1 SIVDRFDR
9 EGRITSKPRGG
20 DKKSILNEQHKNF
33 LEEAIEQEP
42 WITIADL
49 IQELVDQFPNLQ
61 LSDRTVARYIRNMG
75 FTLKRLTV
83 VPEGRNSD
91 DTIQKRKQ
99 YVERIYNENI
109 NIYSDMVYIDET
121 GFNLHLSTLRGR
133 ARHGQPAIRKVVNN
147 RRKNISVI
155 AAINEDGVLHY
166 KSILGSVNEEILTTF
181 INELNDIIPS
191 GKFLVMDN
199 VRFHRTDVIKEAI
212 ENTIHEIFY
221 LPPYSPFLNPIEN
234 CFSKVKNSVARI
246 HLRNRETIL
255 GRIND
260 AFNIVTEE
268 DCKGWIRHTSSYFQP
283 ILGVYYF
290 NNKYDNVGNENELVA
305 EIAASIFRA
314 AALSGAST
322 RIHEVL
328 ELCDRIEQDYVG
340 KGLLRAADL
349 DVKDQ
354 KTVDEFLLK
363 LDNIPNKSNLG
374 ANAIPGISFGVTK
387 AGATKKPIL
396 LEVKNLMFFLYPFSI
411 IKIGSEVYHS
421 LKSVIKSK
429 YDQDATNVSDEG
441 DFAPNIQDNKECFK
455 LLKDA
460 IKKLVLTIKIEG
472 EY

>member
-1 SIVDRFDR
+1 MAQEKKKRASKYQKIPLETKKKIINKVNNKCVPIWDVAANFQLAASTIQSIVDRFDR

-121 GFNLHLSTLRGR
+121 DFNLHLSTSRGR
-133 ARHGQPAIRKVVNN
+133 ACHGQPAIHKVVNN
-147 RRKNISVI
+147 RGKNISII

-166 KSILGSVNEEILTTF
+166 KSILGSVNGEILTTF

-191 GKFLVMDN
+191 DKFLVMDN
-199 VRFHRTDVIKEAI
+199 VHFHRTDVVKEAVK
-212 ENTIHEIFY
+212 NTTHEIFY
-221 LPPYSPFLNPIEN
+221 LPPYSPFLNLIEN
-234 CFSKVKNSVARI
+234 CFSKVKNSVTRI

-268 DCKGWIRHTSSYFQP
+268 DCKGA

-305 EIAASIFRA
+305 EIAASVFRA

-328 ELCDRIEQDYVG
+328 ELCDRIEQDYIG
-340 KGLLRAADL
+340 KGLLRA
-349 DVKDQ
+349 V
-354 KTVDEFLLK
+354 
-363 LDNIPNKSNLG
+363 P
-374 ANAIPGISFGVTK
+374 
-387 AGATKKPIL
+387 
-396 LEVKNLMFFLYPFSI
+396 
-411 IKIGSEVYHS
+411 
-421 LKSVIKSK
+421 
-429 YDQDATNVSDEG
+429 
-441 DFAPNIQDNKECFK
+441 
-455 LLKDA
+455 
-460 IKKLVLTIKIEG
+460 
-472 EY
+472 